1 MSCRGVRKAAVQML
15 SSAAHSKASLVDAQ
29 LLAVLPQLFQQ
40 TVIDPSLI
48 RTVDLGPFK
57 HKIDD
62 GLELRKA
69 TFECMDVLL
78 DACPGRLDYH
88 AFLAHLESGL
98 KVCTSVVGGRHLFCW
113 HMPAPMLAG
122 TLCIS
127 NRIQTRSG
135 LTVQGCIQHAGVC
148 SVPEKCQQQIS
159 SNGRMSVMWI

>member
-1 MSCRGVRKAAVQML
+1 MSCRGVRKAAMQML
-15 SSAAHSKASLVDAQ
+15 SSAAHSKASLVDVQ
-29 LLAVLPQLFQQ
+29 LPAVLPQLFQQ

-69 TFECMDVLL
+69 AFECMDVLL

-98 KVCTSVVGGRHLFCW
+98 KVCCSVGRHQFCW

-122 TLCIS
+122 AECIP

-135 LTVQGCIQHAGVC
+135 LNVQGCI
-148 SVPEKCQQQIS
+148 
-159 SNGRMSVMWI
+159 